1 MRIARNSSNIAM
13 TATSDSPSETTINT
27 NIAITM
33 GPRTLPAFFSSLAR
47 SSTTGAPKRWTL
59 LRNLKSE
66 NVNDLTGDLH
76 GTATLAPL
84 PPYSVS
90 TQNQT
95 HDQAQGHQDL
105 LYSEEGSL
113 PASFGPGLRWTKKY
127 IWRLSPS
134 GKISVWFV
142 KVDKNYT
149 DGEEEAD
156 YLFHEFNVDSAIST
170 SDDLDTFDVSASVAA
185 IEASGVNMEQFV
197 VAPVPPPASG
207 TASTRTR
214 VISARG
220 NHLCIDDMYRTAY
233 SFRIDERSG
242 EVLSWA
248 SRHVVKG
255 PKKGQDIVNF
265 YTRAE

>member
-1 MRIARNSSNIAM
+1 M
-13 TATSDSPSETTINT
+13 TATFDSPSESTSTNTNT

-33 GPRTLPAFFSSLAR
+33 SPRTLPALFSSLAR
-47 SSTTGAPKRWTL
+47 SPTTGAPKCWTL

-66 NVNDLTGDLH
+66 NANDLTGDLH
-76 GTATLAPL
+76 GTATFAPL
-84 PPYSVS
+84 PPYPVS
-90 TQNQT
+90 TQNQN
-95 HDQAQGHQDL
+95 QGQGHQDL

-127 IWRLSPS
+127 IWRLSPE

-142 KVDKNYT
+142 KVDQVYK

-170 SDDLDTFDVSASVAA
+170 SDDLDTLDVSASVAA
-185 IEASGVNMEQFV
+185 IEALGVNMEDFV
-197 VAPVPPPASG
+197 VAPVPPPASATG
-207 TASTRTR
+207 STRTR